1 MVRKILS
8 DLPQK
13 IIAIFIGIAF
23 ALILL
28 ELLLRLLPV
37 SEGRHQLAVN
47 DSNPI
52 PRFEENRDFIWSAD
66 WNFSIVIQKHSN
78 NYGFLNDQDYSREDD
93 SPLMAII
100 GDSFVEA
107 MQVENKVTMHGIL
120 ARELAAYEGRVYSF
134 GVAGEPLSTYLV
146 TAKYVSDEFNATS
159 MVFIIVGND
168 FDQSLAKYYRRPGLH
183 QFHFTDDGELV
194 LKQSDF
200 EPSIVTRWGRK
211 SALLRYLDSNVKIF
225 NRNLVEEIAEL
236 LGKPKGNLVD
246 TSANISSERISDSK
260 KAVDEFFNL
269 LPSYTNL
276 NTENILFIVDA
287 MRPEIYSDIELKAA
301 QGSYSDIMRRYFIE
315 KAMENSYEVIYMEP
329 IFINR
334 NHKDGS
340 RFDFETDGHWN
351 ALGHKLIAEAIQSS
365 AVYTRTFDMQ

>member
-23 ALILL
+23 SLILL
-28 ELLLRLLPV
+28 EFSLRLLPV
-37 SEGRHQLAVN
+37 SDGRHQLAVN

-52 PRFEENRDFIWSAD
+52 PRFEENRDFIWSAG
-66 WNFSIVIQKHSN
+66 WNFSIITQKHSN
-78 NYGFLNDQDYSREDD
+78 NYGFLSDQDYSREDD

-120 ARELAAYEGRVYSF
+120 ARELADDQGRVYSF
-134 GVAGEPLSTYLV
+134 GVAGEPLPTYLA

-183 QFHFTDDGELV
+183 QFYFTDDGELV
-194 LKQSDF
+194 LKRSDF

-225 NRNLVEEIAEL
+225 NRDLVEEIAEL
-236 LGKPKGNLVD
+236 LGKPKGNIVD
-246 TSANISSERISDSK
+246 TSANISSERRSDSK
-260 KAVDEFFNL
+260 KAVNEFFNL

-287 MRPEIYSDIELKAA
+287 MRPEIYSDVELEAA
-301 QGSYSDIMRRYFIE
+301 RGSYSDIMRRYFIGA
-315 KAMENSYEVIYMEP
+315 AMGNGYEVIYMEP

-334 NHKDGS
+334 NQKDGS
-340 RFDFETDGHWN
+340 RFDFEIDGHWN
-351 ALGHKLIAEAIQSS
+351 ALGHKLVAEAIQSS
-365 AVYTRTFDMQ
+365 DVYARTFDMQ